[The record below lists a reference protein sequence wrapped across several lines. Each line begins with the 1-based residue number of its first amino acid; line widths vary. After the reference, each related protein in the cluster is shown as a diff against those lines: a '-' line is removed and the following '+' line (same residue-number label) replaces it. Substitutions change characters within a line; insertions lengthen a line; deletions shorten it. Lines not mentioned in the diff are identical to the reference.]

1 MHRDGVLVPV
11 SVKAGDRVVLPGFG
25 GVGVKVGEEV
35 SFYFYFLL
43 FISFSLEDC
52 YLLCLVLSWYIS

>member
-35 SFYFYFLL
+35 SRSF
-43 FISFSLEDC
+43 FISFLKFILF
-52 YLLCLVLSWYIS
+52 LLVWFLVLMYFITH